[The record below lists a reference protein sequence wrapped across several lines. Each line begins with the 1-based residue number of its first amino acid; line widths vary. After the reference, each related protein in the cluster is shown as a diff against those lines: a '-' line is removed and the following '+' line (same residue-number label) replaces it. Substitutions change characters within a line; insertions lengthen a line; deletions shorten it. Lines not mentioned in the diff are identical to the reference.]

1 MLQDHRRENDV
12 KDFAISQF
20 GETLS
25 RRILLNYSEKLWGLP
40 ADQLSPD
47 VATRRL
53 SGMTLRSL
61 FFELLIPG
69 KKTTHIDGSFLYPR
83 QGYGRIADSLATE
96 LPVASI
102 RVGHQV
108 EALECSKGRVTR
120 IRFAGGETIT
130 PPGRIL
136 STLPLTLLVKLLGEK
151 LPEEARRAA
160 GELRFRH
167 IRLIFI
173 RLGRSQLSPN
183 ASIYVPDPE
192 FCISRLYEP
201 KNRSTYMAPDN
212 ETSLVIE
219 VPCFQ
224 DDPIDRLTPNE
235 LVEKVVSE
243 LVQLSLISR
252 DEVID
257 WKHHYLANAYPVY
270 TRDYAARVAVIRD
283 ALKPIV
289 NLDTI
294 GRAGLFRYS
303 HLHDQL
309 RFGKDYVAQLLSPDG
324 PRLEAFSI

>member
-1 MLQDHRRENDV
+1 
-12 KDFAISQF
+12 
-20 GETLS
+20 
-25 RRILLNYSEKLWGLP
+25 
-40 ADQLSPD
+40 
-47 VATRRL
+47 
-53 SGMTLRSL
+53 
-61 FFELLIPG
+61 
-69 KKTTHIDGSFLYPR
+69 
-83 QGYGRIADSLATE
+83 
-96 LPVASI
+96 SI

-136 STLPLTLLVKLLGEK
+136 STLPLTLLVKLFGEK

-270 TRDYAARVAVIRD
+270 TRDYAARVSVIRD
-283 ALKPIV
+283 ALEPIV